1 MKPYDV
7 AGWEKSLLTKQAQKD
22 VTKIYKESADEVEK
36 LLENFKIVNP
46 SDKLR
51 KLYLEDL
58 KTQISGVYSQASQGI
73 YQDIVQNSLKSAKLA
88 VDGHVKTMNGVGFN
102 IGGAF
107 SHIPRQE
114 VQRII
119 GGKIYDGSWS
129 LSKAIWRAEQKTNQ
143 DINYIL
149 AKGLAENRTIEE
161 LSNDL
166 MTFVRP
172 DAVKPWEW
180 KKVYPNIGKSIEYN
194 SQRLARTMIQHSF
207 QASMVR
213 AERKNPFCE
222 GIRWHSAE
230 IHGRT
235 CDLCRDRDGQ
245 VFTVR
250 NLPYDHPNGLCW
262 YEPELEDL
270 DKISDRLAKWAN
282 GEEDGNIDAYIKDAF
297 GLDPKSLLVNRS
309 AHVKPVTKKTTK
321 KTVEKTVP
329 KTPTQTTKEIVK
341 NPKSAAKGLQP
352 IKDKAAYI
360 DKNFKNLKQV
370 VFNCTS
376 NVEDA
381 EWYWEELREFMI
393 GFDSDYL
400 RYIQHGQ
407 SSLKN
412 IELMPENQAC
422 YVPWENTI
430 RIDLGEDIRARRR
443 TKLNVFFHEYG
454 HHMDEIFKD
463 NGYPVFS
470 ADYEFRTTVWDLL
483 HAEAEDNIFSKGTM
497 KVRPEVRADLIKNK
511 ETSSTVQDL
520 ISGLT
525 QDQERI
531 RYGHSA
537 DYWNESPTSYLCIE
551 FMAHCSTAWSDPVH
565 AEYMEKYFPRAYKY
579 FRDTVE
585 KQMAKLGV

>member
-58 KTQISGVYSQASQGI
+58 KSQISDVYNKASQGI
-73 YQDIVQNSLKSAKLA
+73 YQDIVQTSLKSAKLA
-88 VDGHVKTMNGVGFN
+88 VDGHVKTMGGVGFY

-107 SHIPRQE
+107 SHIPSQE
-114 VQRII
+114 VQRIF
-119 GGKIYDGSWS
+119 GGKSYEGSWS
-129 LSKAIWRAEQKTNQ
+129 LSKAIWRAKQKTNR

-180 KKVYPNIGKSIEYN
+180 KKVYPNTGKSIEYN

-235 CDLCRDRDGQ
+235 CDLCRDRDGR

-270 DKISDRLAKWAN
+270 DKIGDRLAKWAN
-282 GEEDGNIDAYIKDAF
+282 GEEDESIDAYIKDAF

-309 AHVKPVTKKTTK
+309 AYVKPVTKKTTK
-321 KTVEKTVP
+321 VSSEGL
-329 KTPTQTTKEIVK
+329 EI
-341 NPKSAAKGLQP
+341 A
-352 IKDKAAYI
+352 DKATYI
-360 DKNFKNLKQV
+360 DKNFKTLK
-370 VFNCTS
+370 
-376 NVEDA
+376 
-381 EWYWEELREFMI
+381 
-393 GFDSDYL
+393 
-400 RYIQHGQ
+400 
-407 SSLKN
+407 K
-412 IELMPENQAC
+412 
-422 YVPWENTI
+422 
-430 RIDLGEDIRARRR
+430 
-443 TKLNVFFHEYG
+443 
-454 HHMDEIFKD
+454 HM
-463 NGYPVFS
+463 
-470 ADYEFRTTVWDLL
+470 
-483 HAEAEDNIFSKGTM
+483 EA
-497 KVRPEVRADLIKNK
+497 
-511 ETSSTVQDL
+511 TSS
-520 ISGLT
+520 GKK
-525 QDQERI
+525 
-531 RYGHSA
+531 H
-537 DYWNESPTSYLCIE
+537 
-551 FMAHCSTAWSDPVH
+551 
-565 AEYMEKYFPRAYKY
+565 
-579 FRDTVE
+579 
-585 KQMAKLGV
+585 

>member
-36 LLENFKIVNP
+36 LLENFKVVNP

-58 KTQISGVYSQASQGI
+58 KSQISGVYSQASQGI

-88 VDGHVKTMNGVGFN
+88 VDGHVKTMDGVGFN

-107 SHIPRQE
+107 SYIPRQE

-119 GGKIYDGSWS
+119 GGKIYEGSWS

-161 LSNDL
+161 LSKDL

-180 KKVYPNIGKSIEYN
+180 KKVYPNTGKSIEYN

-207 QASMVR
+207 QSAMVR

-297 GLDPKSLLVNRS
+297 GLDPKSLLANRS
-309 AHVKPVTKKTTK
+309 AYVQPAIKKTTK
-321 KTVEKTVP
+321 VSSEGL
-329 KTPTQTTKEIVK
+329 EI
-341 NPKSAAKGLQP
+341 A
-352 IKDKAAYI
+352 DKATYI
-360 DKNFKNLKQV
+360 DKNFKTLKK
-370 VFNCTS
+370 CMEATS
-376 NVEDA
+376 SGKKHWVKVKDAMTKMDSLQLRYMQLSQDKLKGIVSVEDRGSA
-381 EWYWEELREFMI
+381 Y
-393 GFDSDYL
+393 GFGSRVIKMNWSDTGHGDSD
-400 RYIQHGQ
+400 
-407 SSLKN
+407 
-412 IELMPENQAC
+412 
-422 YVPWENTI
+422 
-430 RIDLGEDIRARRR
+430 RI
-443 TKLNVFFHEYG
+443 KVFFHEYG
-454 HHMDEIFKD
+454 HHLD
-463 NGYPVFS
+463 NTIKEGRSSVFVKNPKFRS
-470 ADYEFRTTVWDLL
+470 ELYKRLDADAKANVFE
-483 HAEAEDNIFSKGTM
+483 KGTERLRED
-497 KVRPEVRADLIKNK
+497 VRKDLQSNK
-511 ETSSTVQDL
+511 GIAVQEAISS
-520 ISGLT
+520 LT
-525 QDQERI
+525 KKRVPVPFQ
-531 RYGHSA
+531 HSRE
-537 DYWNESPTSYLCIE
+537 YWNIDPHRRGEGFVANCNMAWYDPIEES
-551 FMAHCSTAWSDPVH
+551 
-565 AEYMEKYFPRAYKY
+565 YMEKYFPTAYQFWK
-579 FRDTVE
+579 DTVKE
-585 KQMAKLGV
+585 IILKKGV

>member
-36 LLENFKIVNP
+36 LLENFKVVNP

-58 KTQISGVYSQASQGI
+58 KSQISGVYSQASQGI

-88 VDGHVKTMNGVGFN
+88 VDGHVKTMSGVGFN

-107 SHIPRQE
+107 SYIPRQE

-180 KKVYPNIGKSIEYN
+180 KKVYPNTGKSIEYN

-207 QASMVR
+207 QSAMVR

-270 DKISDRLAKWAN
+270 NSISDRLAKWAN

-309 AHVKPVTKKTTK
+309 AYVTSGATKRAKPARVKSKNL
-321 KTVEKTVP
+321 
-329 KTPTQTTKEIVK
+329 EIADK
-341 NPKSAAKGLQP
+341 N
-352 IKDKAAYI
+352 AYI
-360 DKNFKNLKQV
+360 DKNFKTLKKHAES
-370 VFNCTS
+370 TS
-376 NVEDA
+376 YGKDYWVEIKEA
-381 EWYWEELREFMI
+381 MTKM
-393 GFDSDYL
+393 DSLQL
-400 RYIQHGQ
+400 RYMQLSQDKLAGF
-407 SSLKN
+407 KN
-412 IELMPENQAC
+412 ELYGGAYYPDTREIEIDIVNRNKDPRGGLQA
-422 YVPWENTI
+422 
-430 RIDLGEDIRARRR
+430 
-443 TKLNVFFHEYG
+443 FFHEYG
-454 HHMDEIFKD
+454 HHLDFTVKD
-463 NGYPVFS
+463 GKKSVFTDDPKFRS
-470 ADYEFRTTVWDLL
+470 ELYKRLDADAVANVFEKGSRNLRADVRKDLL
-483 HAEAEDNIFSKGTM
+483 QSHA
-497 KVRPEVRADLIKNK
+497 
-511 ETSSTVQDL
+511 SSGVQDT

-525 QDQERI
+525 KNKSDLLW
-531 RYGHSA
+531 YHSKEYWEIDPQFLGAEFVANSNVAWA
-537 DYWNESPTSYLCIE
+537 DPE
-551 FMAHCSTAWSDPVH
+551 AGA
-565 AEYMEKYFPRAYKY
+565 YMEKYFPTAYQFWK
-579 FRDTVE
+579 DTVKE
-585 KQMAKLGV
+585 IVLKKGV

>member
-36 LLENFKIVNP
+36 LLENFKVVNP

-58 KTQISGVYSQASQGI
+58 KSQISGVYSQASQGI

-88 VDGHVKTMNGVGFN
+88 VDGHVKTMGGVGFN

-107 SHIPRQE
+107 SYIPRQE

-119 GGKIYDGSWS
+119 GGKIYEGSWS

-161 LSNDL
+161 LSKDL

-180 KKVYPNIGKSIEYN
+180 KKVYPNTGKSIEYN

-207 QASMVR
+207 QSAMVR

-282 GEEDGNIDAYIKDAF
+282 GEGDGSIDAYIKDAF
-297 GLDPKSLLVNRS
+297 GLDSKSLLVNRS
-309 AHVKPVTKKTTK
+309 AYVTSGVTKRAKPASVK
-321 KTVEKTVP
+321 SKNL
-329 KTPTQTTKEIVK
+329 EI
-341 NPKSAAKGLQP
+341 A
-352 IKDKAAYI
+352 DKAAYI
-360 DKNFKNLKQV
+360 DKNFKTLIKHAES
-370 VFNCTS
+370 TS
-376 NVEDA
+376 YGKDYWVEIKEA
-381 EWYWEELREFMI
+381 MTKM
-393 GFDSDYL
+393 DSVQL
-400 RYIQHGQ
+400 RYMQLSQDKLAGF
-407 SSLKN
+407 KN
-412 IELMPENQAC
+412 ELYGGAYCPDTREIEIDIVNRNKDPRGGLQA
-422 YVPWENTI
+422 
-430 RIDLGEDIRARRR
+430 
-443 TKLNVFFHEYG
+443 FFHEYG
-454 HHMDEIFKD
+454 HHLDFTVKD
-463 NGYPVFS
+463 RKKSVFTDDLKFRS
-470 ADYEFRTTVWDLL
+470 ELYKRLDADAVANVFEKGSRNLRADVRKDLL
-483 HAEAEDNIFSKGTM
+483 QSHA
-497 KVRPEVRADLIKNK
+497 
-511 ETSSTVQDL
+511 SSGVQDT

-525 QDQERI
+525 KNKSDLLW
-531 RYGHSA
+531 YHSKEYWEIDPQFLGAEFVANSNAAWA
-537 DYWNESPTSYLCIE
+537 DPE
-551 FMAHCSTAWSDPVH
+551 AGA
-565 AEYMEKYFPRAYKY
+565 YMEKYFPTAYQFWK
-579 FRDTVE
+579 DTV
-585 KQMAKLGV
+585 KKIVLKKGV